1 MPKLNLHLDTKK
13 EIDFEGLQ
21 WNNSLLASDVVI
33 NRLKQKKAL
42 KLILCNVVKY
52 RDAEILYS
60 RRHETILEEKHNP
73 LGLSNKTIY
82 NVVDKLAHNGMLSH
96 IKGDVWYT
104 KDKEDTYLSRF
115 KANQRL
121 LDMADSLDIAE
132 EEIEESQKSFI
143 TLKDSFKK
151 PVVYEETPYSVIIEQ
166 RMNDICEFLNKQ
178 NITYQDESLTP
189 LHLVR
194 SYKDYDNS
202 KQLKYGGRA
211 WSPYMQ
217 LSGEE
222 RAKIKINGQSVSSHD
237 YSASLTSIVY
247 SQMYNIQRKDV
258 ASRVQPYD
266 VLALDRSIV
275 KQYMNTMLNTTPQKF
290 SGGINSYYNNPKTSP
305 VEKQQH
311 KEALSR
317 FGGKI
322 NNIRDAVLELN
333 QPIEKVLLRGAETGA
348 HFSWIEANLVH
359 EVQYYACCNW
369 EIPCLTVYDE
379 FIVPKDKHDAME
391 ELLYSCALPDE
402 YSTDFTK
409 TLIDNLSNQ

>member
-1 MPKLNLHLDTKK
+1 MPKLNLHLDTKQ
-13 EIDFEGLQ
+13 EIDFKSLQ

-33 NRLKQKKAL
+33 NVTKQKKAL

-52 RDAEILYS
+52 RDAEFLYS
-60 RRHETILEEKHNP
+60 RRHETKLEEKHNP

-82 NVVDKLAHNGMLSH
+82 NVVDKLAHNGMLTH

-121 LDMADSLDIAE
+121 IDLADSLDIAE
-132 EEIEESQKSFI
+132 DEIEESQKSFI
-143 TLKDSFKK
+143 TLKDSFGR
-151 PVVYEETPYSVIIEQ
+151 PVKYEDTPYSSRIEQ
-166 RMNDICEFLNKQ
+166 RMNDVCEFLNKQ
-178 NITYQDESLTP
+178 NITYQDESITP

-202 KQLKYGGRA
+202 KEFKFGGRA
-211 WSPYMQ
+211 WAPYMQ
-217 LSGEE
+217 LSSEE
-222 RAKIKINGQSVSSHD
+222 RSKIKINGQSVSSHD

-266 VLALDRSIV
+266 VLALDRSVV
-275 KQYMNTMLNTTPQKF
+275 KQYMNTMLNTTKDKF
-290 SGGINSYYNNPKTSP
+290 SGGINSYYNNPKTKP
-305 VEKQQH
+305 QEKKEH
-311 KEALSR
+311 EEALKR

-322 NNIRDAVLELN
+322 NNIRDAILELN
-333 QPIEKVLLRGAETGA
+333 EPIESVLLKGKETGA

-359 EVQYYACCNW
+359 EVQHYACCVW
-369 EIPCLTVYDE
+369 DIPCLTVYDE
-379 FIVPKDKHDAME
+379 FIVPQDKHDAME
-391 ELLYSCALPDE
+391 ELLYTCAMPDE
-402 YSTDFTK
+402 YKSNYTQ
-409 TLIDNLSNQ
+409 TLVSE